1 MKATRFANRAWAFV
15 LAVLMTLTLI
25 APQALA
31 ANTVDPVEPASGK
44 ILVSQTDY
52 TLIDGVTESNIFL
65 NTKEGNAQI
74 AGFMTTIAPGAKAT
88 FKASYN
94 GYYTEG
100 STPASRKDK
109 AANLAWSMEK
119 TTLQAA
125 NYTKATGGNV
135 IMAMNGDYY
144 NMQTLQP
151 LGYLIMEGNLIQKNN
166 GVANEPYFAV
176 LKDGTYAIR
185 DAGADCS
192 DVLEAISGPFYLIK
206 DGQPCY
212 NGNPDLMPRNCIG
225 IKADGT
231 VVTFLADGRQSPYSV
246 GMTIDEE
253 ISFLYAQGVVD
264 AIFLDGGGSATCAT
278 KREGTAELQVRN
290 RPSDGV
296 ERTVASAL
304 LLVSTAESDGVFD
317 HASLSPNNT
326 VYTPNSQI
334 QFSAI
339 GVDQN
344 GGEAALPEN
353 VTWTVADAKSGTI
366 DANGLFTPA
375 KNYKGDV
382 TARLL
387 VDGTVKGTT
396 SVKIADITDVHFS
409 STSVSLDF
417 GATSDLGLVAKCD
430 GVDIAYKPGDF
441 KWTIKSKTAGVSD
454 KDVGH
459 MDGNTFVAGTG
470 SSTMNAAVTVTY
482 ANDHAKT
489 AEVGVEIGKLP
500 VTLMDFEPING
511 QRQTCA
517 HYHWGK
523 STYVDNGTNP
533 DGGYIGKVSPIT
545 VTTGGTYSDNP
556 TTAEISAPYRFTG
569 NWDSKVPAADIF
581 RANGYSYYLW
591 PNGSLKDYRCGD
603 LKITTA
609 AEGGQV
615 RFGDYAMELDYDYAS
630 FDNSSNAN
638 YYVRY
643 SGNQIK
649 LEGSPTEL
657 GVWIYAPEG
666 TPRYAIS
673 ADLYVWDGS
682 DYVYKNLLLSHK
694 NADGTESSE
703 IDWVGWM
710 YCSADLVNNKDH
722 VLDYQNAEHPLS
734 IIPGQGVFWLSYQP
748 SKFIARGDPNGGL
761 RNGTIYFDNYRA
773 VYGTNLDDLDNP
785 VINDM
790 TVNGQTLADDGSTVI
805 NSNSIEA
812 VASYDD
818 VDGQNRSG
826 INAKATVIKIDGE
839 ELQSDNSDT
848 NATVRLTL
856 QNGKHTMTVSVSD
869 AFGNTVEKTTA
880 FVVAGDMQDT
890 ATVGVSGSDFV
901 PLGSDYTLTVTAD
914 GKVRSADITML
925 NLNDDIGQPTVKFA
939 NGVTGKLEYTKT
951 GFKKAMLTL
960 HLEAAAPVEGEL
972 AALTFQIDAG
982 LNTAVNQ
989 FTYTVFNIALTAAND
1004 KTYTAAQAA
1013 VRLPLSAYYSI
1024 QPGPQAVG
1032 MSSVIAVYEKDGSP
1046 AAGVTV
1052 SLDGAEI
1059 GKTDA
1064 NGLLETDAMKT
1075 KDAGTVCVLTAVGP
1089 KGVAE
1094 ATKVTVLAD
1103 AAGTSYTGINLNASK
1118 SSSTSQNISWL
1129 SGLGTGGKA
1138 VVQYRVKGAEDWQ
1151 TAEGNCTLTGFSTS
1165 GQAAYVNTIQLTGL
1179 TAGTDYE
1186 FQVGDGSTWSD
1197 THYFRTSAA
1206 AQDTTAFV
1214 VMGDTQMT
1222 GNPDSKEDKESIAVL
1237 EKLGDLVKGKQVD
1250 FGLQTGDYVDNGTN
1264 YAMWAEMQEAF
1275 NHTFPNVDFI
1285 HTLGN
1290 HEYYGDFSGR
1300 TASSILQLPSKDYY
1314 SMEYGDVYVAVINNG
1329 ADLSAACEW
1338 LKQDAAQSTCMWK
1351 VLSIHQPPYYTNV
1364 NGGSEKFHEQIPA
1377 GAEAAGIDVVFSGHD
1392 HSYARIMAKDGEP
1405 VTENGVTYFICGD
1418 LGEKSKNLNYAMT
1431 SDFSF
1436 AYKEQ
1441 AYDGLIM
1448 YVTANGKEMTI
1459 TAYDSKDG
1467 RVVDSTTLQS
1477 RCSKGHQLT
1486 TYQNGKSACAVCG
1499 KLIDVKDAQYTGW
1512 MTVEGTKEQM
1522 YFLAGNYVKG
1532 WQQIGEEMHHFGDDG
1547 IAHVTETVDTR
1558 TCTKYGWLLTTCK
1571 TCGATTHGAS
1581 LWPEGHKWDDNHV
1594 CTKCGFVGRDISKA
1608 TVKTWPATY
1617 KGGSTP
1623 CYVEATYEGQKL
1635 TVKTSDAGVDGYVS
1649 YSNNTKV
1656 GYGVVTIRGMGD
1668 YYGIVSAQYEIVPP
1682 VVSGVAVTDVGQK
1695 RLTVGWNPAPGAEN
1709 YRVEISSDGGN
1720 TWKALEVTS
1729 QTSCVAT
1736 GLNPSTAYSFR
1747 VYGCTKVGDTWF
1759 NSQHYSNVVSATT
1772 LNADQ
1777 FAPSEQFKDI
1787 CATVDGQTISGLQ
1800 SGADQYLFLPASA
1813 KLSKL
1818 ALTVTTHSSDA
1829 LKIELQG
1836 TKGTQTLDGAAV
1848 NVTKLAD
1855 AQDGLYD
1862 LAVLVNGQK
1871 AAVVHI
1877 AQSANINALYI
1888 TSDDPATQGR
1898 DFVDAS
1904 KSNIATGKLLVVDK
1918 DGKAVYDGA
1927 LTQLKARGNT
1937 TFTNA
1942 EKKSYQ
1948 IKLDGKSDLIACG
1961 EKVKTWT
1968 LLAGSHDATLMRDKM
1983 FKDLAKSLGMPYT
1996 ASTDWVDLYYDG
2008 VYRGT
2013 YIVSEK
2019 NSVNKTGVNITDM
2032 EKAYEACNPGYGENA
2047 STALAENKYGQTY
2060 QYTTGLTEPEN
2071 ITGGYLLELNGTKL
2085 DDSYNPKYDEASG
2098 FITGKGSAMNVK
2110 SPEWCGKDA
2119 MAYISEYYQE
2129 FEDAVYAQ
2137 DADGNYTGYNAQT
2150 GKYYYEYCDLNSL
2163 VQAYLIQYLS
2173 GNSDAFYSSFF
2184 FYKDVDGLMYAGPVW
2199 DMELTGGGGW
2209 SGVITSDNT
2218 FINGRYLVQALTK
2231 IPGFRAAVNNYY
2243 HNTFLAQA
2251 QALVGD
2257 NGKVQGYYDHI
2268 SASAAMNYRQWPLV
2282 RVGKPS
2288 SDNHFWP
2295 DGTTYSDTVKDL
2307 NTWLSARI
2315 AKMSAEFN
2323 DTWDDGVVTK
2333 EPTCTESG
2341 VRTYTCENGNIMY
2354 ESIPALGHKEVI
2366 DPAKDATCTQTGL
2379 TEGKHCSVCG
2389 ETLVAQAEV
2398 PMKPHT
2404 PKATEIVPA
2413 TCTEDGTAGGI
2424 VCAVCGT
2431 TLEGS
2436 KRIPAR
2442 HHYVGGYCTVCERQD
2457 PLRIPCSGD
2466 QHCPGHIF
2474 SDMPSTDYWSHGA
2487 IEYVVAHK
2495 LFFGTS
2501 ATTFEPKTKLSRA
2514 MIVEILYTLEGEP
2527 AVTGEN
2533 PFRDVADNRWY
2544 TNAVIWAAENKIV
2557 AGIGDGKFD
2566 PDGDATREQVAT
2578 ILYEY
2583 AAFKGCDMNVYGDL
2597 STFADMGKV
2606 SDFAKE
2612 PMTWAVAES
2621 LISGVAVG
2629 REALLDPQG
2638 VTTREQFAMMMAE
2651 YMMQVLPLTPDEPDA
2666 PDVPSAPS
2674 APVEPSA
2681 SPAEPSASPEEP
2693 SASPEEPSASPAPSA
2708 QPAETVKPETVQTPA
2723 EGETP

>member
-52 TLIDGVTESNIFL
+52 TLIDGVTESDIFL

-119 TTLQAA
+119 TTMQAA

-176 LKDGTYAIR
+176 LKDGTFAIR
-185 DAGADCS
+185 DAGVDCS
-192 DVLEAISGPFYLIK
+192 DVEEAVSGPFYLVRN
-206 DGQPCY
+206 GQPQY
-212 NGNPDLMPRNCIG
+212 NGSDGLIPVNSIG
-225 IKADGT
+225 IRADGT
-231 VVTFLADGRQSPYSV
+231 VVTFMADGRQRPYSV
-246 GMTIDEE
+246 GMTLDEVAE
-253 ISFLYAQGVVD
+253 FMAAQGVVD
-264 AIFLDGGGSATCAT
+264 ALYLDGGGSATCAT
-278 KREGTAELQVRN
+278 KREGTTDLQIRN

-339 GVDQN
+339 GVDKN

-396 SVKIADITDVHFS
+396 TVKIADITDLYFS
-409 STSVSLDF
+409 SSSVSLDF

-430 GVDIAYKPGDF
+430 GVDIVYKPGDF
-441 KWTIKSKTAGVSD
+441 KWTIKSQTGGVSD

-470 SSTMNAAVTVTY
+470 SGTMNATVTVTY
-482 ANDHAKT
+482 ANDRSKS

-523 STYVDNGTNP
+523 PNFVESGQNP
-533 DGGYIGKVSPIT
+533 NGGYIGSVSPIT
-545 VTTGGTYSDNP
+545 VKTGGTYTDNP
-556 TTAEISAPYRFTG
+556 QTAEISAPYRFSG
-569 NWDSKVPAADIF
+569 NWDTAVPASDIF
-581 RANGYSYYLW
+581 HANGYTYYLW
-591 PNGSLKDYRCGD
+591 PNNSLKDYLCGD
-603 LKITTA
+603 LKMTTA

-615 RFGDYAMELDYDYAS
+615 RFGEYSMELDYDYAS

-649 LEGSPTEL
+649 IEGSPTEL

-666 TPRYAIS
+666 TPRYEIS
-673 ADLYVWDGS
+673 ADLCVWDGS
-682 DYVYKNLLLSHK
+682 DYATKHLLLSHK

-710 YCSADLVNNKDH
+710 YCSVDLVSNENH

-734 IIPGQGVFWLSYQP
+734 IIPGLGVFWLSYQP
-748 SKFIARGDPNGGL
+748 SKFLARHDPNGGL

-785 VINDM
+785 VIHDM

-805 NSNSIEA
+805 NANAIEA

-839 ELQSDNSDT
+839 ELPSDNSDT

-869 AFGNTVEKTTA
+869 AFGNTVEKTMA

-890 ATVGVSGSDFV
+890 ATVSVSGSDFV

-925 NLNDDIGQPTVKFA
+925 NLNDDIGQPTVTYA
-939 NGVTGKLEYTKT
+939 NGVTGNLTYTKT
-951 GFKKAMLTL
+951 GFKKAKLTL
-960 HLEAAAPVEGEL
+960 HLEAAAPVDGAL
-972 AALTFQIDAG
+972 ATLTFKIDAG

-989 FTYTVFNIALTAAND
+989 FTYTVSNIALTAANGEA
-1004 KTYTAAQAA
+1004 YTAAQAA

-1064 NGLLETDAMKT
+1064 NGLLETSAMKELA
-1075 KDAGTVCVLTAVGP
+1075 AGTVCKLTAVGP

-1103 AAGTSYTGINLNASK
+1103 AAGTEYTAVHLNAVQG
-1118 SSSTSQNISWL
+1118 SSTSQNISWL
-1129 SGLGTGGKA
+1129 SGLGTAGKA
-1138 VVQYRVKGAEDWQ
+1138 AVQYRVKGAEDWQ
-1151 TAEGNCTLTGFSTS
+1151 TADGASTLTGFSTS
-1165 GQAAYVNTIQLTGL
+1165 KDAAYVNTIQLTGL

-1186 FQVGDGSTWSD
+1186 FQVGDGSTWSELH
-1197 THYFRTSAA
+1197 TFRTNAA
-1206 AQDTTAFV
+1206 QQDTTAFV
-1214 VMGDTQMT
+1214 VMGDTQMSGDREADT
-1222 GNPDSKEDKESIAVL
+1222 ESIAIL
-1237 EKLGDLVKGKQVD
+1237 DALGDLVKDKQVD
-1250 FGLQTGDYVDNGTN
+1250 FGLQTGDYVDNGSN

-1290 HEYYGDFSGR
+1290 HEYYGDFSGS

-1364 NGGSEKFHEQIPA
+1364 NGGSERFHELIPA
-1377 GAEAAGIDVVFSGHD
+1377 AAEAAGIDVVFSGHD
-1392 HSYARIMAKDGEP
+1392 HSYARIMAKDGAA

-1441 AYDGLIM
+1441 AYAGLIL
-1448 YVTANGKEMTI
+1448 YVTANGEEMTI

-1512 MTVEGTKEQM
+1512 MTVEGTEQQM
-1522 YFLAGNYVKG
+1522 YFLAGDYVTG
-1532 WQQIGEEMHHFGDDG
+1532 WQQIGEKMHHFGDDG
-1547 IAHVTETVDTR
+1547 IV
-1558 TCTKYGWLLTTCK
+1558 
-1571 TCGATTHGAS
+1571 
-1581 LWPEGHKWDDNHV
+1581 
-1594 CTKCGFVGRDISKA
+1594 
-1608 TVKTWPATY
+1608 PAR
-1617 KGGSTP
+1617 S
-1623 CYVEATYEGQKL
+1623 
-1635 TVKTSDAGVDGYVS
+1635 
-1649 YSNNTKV
+1649 
-1656 GYGVVTIRGMGD
+1656 
-1668 YYGIVSAQYEIVPP
+1668 
-1682 VVSGVAVTDVGQK
+1682 
-1695 RLTVGWNPAPGAEN
+1695 TVGWRPPARPA
-1709 YRVEISSDGGN
+1709 
-1720 TWKALEVTS
+1720 
-1729 QTSCVAT
+1729 
-1736 GLNPSTAYSFR
+1736 
-1747 VYGCTKVGDTWF
+1747 
-1759 NSQHYSNVVSATT
+1759 
-1772 LNADQ
+1772 
-1777 FAPSEQFKDI
+1777 APFI
-1787 CATVDGQTISGLQ
+1787 TVHLSGRRAISGMTTM
-1800 SGADQYLFLPASA
+1800 SARSAASWA
-1813 KLSKL
+1813 GISPRQRSR
-1818 ALTVTTHSSDA
+1818 H
-1829 LKIELQG
+1829 
-1836 TKGTQTLDGAAV
+1836 
-1848 NVTKLAD
+1848 
-1855 AQDGLYD
+1855 
-1862 LAVLVNGQK
+1862 
-1871 AAVVHI
+1871 
-1877 AQSANINALYI
+1877 
-1888 TSDDPATQGR
+1888 GR
-1898 DFVDAS
+1898 PP
-1904 KSNIATGKLLVVDK
+1904 I
-1918 DGKAVYDGA
+1918 
-1927 LTQLKARGNT
+1927 
-1937 TFTNA
+1937 
-1942 EKKSYQ
+1942 
-1948 IKLDGKSDLIACG
+1948 
-1961 EKVKTWT
+1961 
-1968 LLAGSHDATLMRDKM
+1968 
-1983 FKDLAKSLGMPYT
+1983 
-1996 ASTDWVDLYYDG
+1996 
-2008 VYRGT
+2008 
-2013 YIVSEK
+2013 
-2019 NSVNKTGVNITDM
+2019 
-2032 EKAYEACNPGYGENA
+2032 
-2047 STALAENKYGQTY
+2047 
-2060 QYTTGLTEPEN
+2060 
-2071 ITGGYLLELNGTKL
+2071 
-2085 DDSYNPKYDEASG
+2085 
-2098 FITGKGSAMNVK
+2098 
-2110 SPEWCGKDA
+2110 
-2119 MAYISEYYQE
+2119 
-2129 FEDAVYAQ
+2129 
-2137 DADGNYTGYNAQT
+2137 
-2150 GKYYYEYCDLNSL
+2150 
-2163 VQAYLIQYLS
+2163 
-2173 GNSDAFYSSFF
+2173 
-2184 FYKDVDGLMYAGPVW
+2184 
-2199 DMELTGGGGW
+2199 
-2209 SGVITSDNT
+2209 
-2218 FINGRYLVQALTK
+2218 
-2231 IPGFRAAVNNYY
+2231 RAA
-2243 HNTFLAQA
+2243 
-2251 QALVGD
+2251 
-2257 NGKVQGYYDHI
+2257 
-2268 SASAAMNYRQWPLV
+2268 
-2282 RVGKPS
+2282 
-2288 SDNHFWP
+2288 
-2295 DGTTYSDTVKDL
+2295 
-2307 NTWLSARI
+2307 
-2315 AKMSAEFN
+2315 
-2323 DTWDDGVVTK
+2323 
-2333 EPTCTESG
+2333 
-2341 VRTYTCENGNIMY
+2341 
-2354 ESIPALGHKEVI
+2354 
-2366 DPAKDATCTQTGL
+2366 
-2379 TEGKHCSVCG
+2379 
-2389 ETLVAQAEV
+2389 
-2398 PMKPHT
+2398 
-2404 PKATEIVPA
+2404 
-2413 TCTEDGTAGGI
+2413 
-2424 VCAVCGT
+2424 
-2431 TLEGS
+2431 
-2436 KRIPAR
+2436 
-2442 HHYVGGYCTVCERQD
+2442 
-2457 PLRIPCSGD
+2457 
-2466 QHCPGHIF
+2466 
-2474 SDMPSTDYWSHGA
+2474 
-2487 IEYVVAHK
+2487 AH
-2495 LFFGTS
+2495 
-2501 ATTFEPKTKLSRA
+2501 RA
-2514 MIVEILYTLEGEP
+2514 MWRPPT
-2527 AVTGEN
+2527 
-2533 PFRDVADNRWY
+2533 RDR
-2544 TNAVIWAAENKIV
+2544 
-2557 AGIGDGKFD
+2557 
-2566 PDGDATREQVAT
+2566 
-2578 ILYEY
+2578 
-2583 AAFKGCDMNVYGDL
+2583 
-2597 STFADMGKV
+2597 S
-2606 SDFAKE
+2606 
-2612 PMTWAVAES
+2612 
-2621 LISGVAVG
+2621 
-2629 REALLDPQG
+2629 
-2638 VTTREQFAMMMAE
+2638 
-2651 YMMQVLPLTPDEPDA
+2651 
-2666 PDVPSAPS
+2666 
-2674 APVEPSA
+2674 
-2681 SPAEPSASPEEP
+2681 
-2693 SASPEEPSASPAPSA
+2693 
-2708 QPAETVKPETVQTPA
+2708 
-2723 EGETP
+2723 

>member
-1 MKATRFANRAWAFV
+1 MKVTRFANRAWAFV

-52 TLIDGVTESNIFL
+52 TLIDGVTESDIFL

-119 TTLQAA
+119 TTMQAA

-176 LKDGTYAIR
+176 LKDGTFAIR

-253 ISFLYAQGVVD
+253 ISFLYAQGVVN

-278 KREGTAELQVRN
+278 KREGTTELQVRN

-339 GVDQN
+339 GVDKN

-396 SVKIADITDVHFS
+396 SVKIADITDLYFS
-409 STSVSLDF
+409 SASVSLDF

-441 KWTIKSKTAGVSD
+441 KWTIKSKTAGVPD
-454 KDVGH
+454 NDVGH

-470 SSTMNAAVTVTY
+470 SGTMNATVTVTY
-482 ANDHAKT
+482 ANDRSKS

-523 STYVDNGTNP
+523 YDYVDNGMNP
-533 DGGYIGKVSPIT
+533 DHGYIGNVSPIT
-545 VTTGGTYSDNP
+545 VTTHGTYSDNP
-556 TTAEISAPYRFTG
+556 TTAELSAPYRFTG
-569 NWDSKVPAADIF
+569 NWDSDVPASDIF

-591 PNGSLKDYRCGD
+591 PNASITQYLCGD
-603 LKITTA
+603 LKMTTA

-615 RFGDYAMELDYDYAS
+615 RFGDYAMELNYDYES
-630 FDNSSNAN
+630 YDGSKNSNF
-638 YYVRY
+638 YVRY
-643 SGNQIK
+643 CGDQIK
-649 LEGSPTEL
+649 IEGTPTEI
-657 GVWIYAPEG
+657 GVWIYAPEN
-666 TPRYAIS
+666 TPCYSLYADIMF
-673 ADLYVWDGS
+673 WNGS
-682 DYVYKNLLLSHK
+682 DYKAKNYILSHK
-694 NADGTESSE
+694 GANGERSTI
-703 IDWVGWM
+703 IDWTGWM
-710 YCSADLVNNKDH
+710 YCSANIQDIWQ
-722 VLDYQNAEHPLS
+722 YQDDEHPLS
-734 IIPGQGVFWLSYQP
+734 IIPGAGVFWLSYQP
-748 SKFIARGDPNGGL
+748 AKVDDMMGHAGAGR

-785 VINDM
+785 VIHDM
-790 TVNGQTLADDGSTVI
+790 TINGQTLADDGSTVI
-805 NSNSIEA
+805 NANAIEA

-890 ATVGVSGSDFV
+890 ATVSVSGSDFV
-901 PLGSDYTLTVTAD
+901 PLGSDYTLTVAAD

-925 NLNDDIGQPTVKFA
+925 NLNDDIGQPTVTYA
-939 NGVTGKLEYTKT
+939 NGVTGKLVYTKT

-960 HLEAAAPVEGEL
+960 HLESAAPVEGEL
-972 AALTFQIDAG
+972 ATLTFKIDAG
-982 LNTAVNQ
+982 LDTTVNQ
-989 FTYTVFNIALTAAND
+989 FTYTVSNIALTAANGEA
-1004 KTYTAAQAA
+1004 YTAAQAA

-1075 KDAGTVCVLTAVGP
+1075 KDAGTVCTLTAVGM

-1103 AAGTSYTGINLNASK
+1103 AAGTEYTAVHLNAVQG
-1118 SSSTSQNISWL
+1118 SSTNQNISWL
-1129 SGLGTGGKA
+1129 SGIGTAGKA
-1138 VVQYRVKGAEDWQ
+1138 VAQYRVKGAEDWQ

-1186 FQVGDGSTWSD
+1186 FRVGDGSTWSELH
-1197 THYFRTSAA
+1197 TFRTNAA
-1206 AQDTTAFV
+1206 QQDTTAFV
-1214 VMGDTQMT
+1214 VMGDTQMS
-1222 GNPDSKEDKESIAVL
+1222 GDREADAESIAIL
-1237 EKLGDLVKGKQVD
+1237 DALGDLVKDKQVD

-1351 VLSIHQPPYYTNV
+1351 VLSIHQPPYYTNAK
-1364 NGGSEKFHEQIPA
+1364 GGSERFHEQIPA
-1377 GAEAAGIDVVFSGHD
+1377 AAEAAGIDVVFSGHD
-1392 HSYARIMAKDGEP
+1392 HSYARIMAKDGAA

-1418 LGEKSKNLNYAMT
+1418 LGEKSKNVNYAMT

-1441 AYDGLIM
+1441 AYAGLIL

-1512 MTVEGTKEQM
+1512 MTVEGTEKQM
-1522 YFLAGNYVKG
+1522 YFLAGDYVTG
-1532 WQQIGEEMHHFGDDG
+1532 WQQIGEKMYHFGDDG

-1558 TCTKYGWLLTTCK
+1558 TCTKYGWLETTCK
-1571 TCGATTHGAS
+1571 TCGAVHHSAS

-1623 CYVEATYEGQKL
+1623 CYVEATYEG
-1635 TVKTSDAGVDGYVS
+1635 
-1649 YSNNTKV
+1649 
-1656 GYGVVTIRGMGD
+1656 
-1668 YYGIVSAQYEIVPP
+1668 
-1682 VVSGVAVTDVGQK
+1682 
-1695 RLTVGWNPAPGAEN
+1695 
-1709 YRVEISSDGGN
+1709 
-1720 TWKALEVTS
+1720 
-1729 QTSCVAT
+1729 
-1736 GLNPSTAYSFR
+1736 
-1747 VYGCTKVGDTWF
+1747 
-1759 NSQHYSNVVSATT
+1759 
-1772 LNADQ
+1772 
-1777 FAPSEQFKDI
+1777 
-1787 CATVDGQTISGLQ
+1787 
-1800 SGADQYLFLPASA
+1800 
-1813 KLSKL
+1813 
-1818 ALTVTTHSSDA
+1818 
-1829 LKIELQG
+1829 
-1836 TKGTQTLDGAAV
+1836 
-1848 NVTKLAD
+1848 
-1855 AQDGLYD
+1855 
-1862 LAVLVNGQK
+1862 
-1871 AAVVHI
+1871 
-1877 AQSANINALYI
+1877 
-1888 TSDDPATQGR
+1888 
-1898 DFVDAS
+1898 
-1904 KSNIATGKLLVVDK
+1904 
-1918 DGKAVYDGA
+1918 
-1927 LTQLKARGNT
+1927 
-1937 TFTNA
+1937 
-1942 EKKSYQ
+1942 
-1948 IKLDGKSDLIACG
+1948 
-1961 EKVKTWT
+1961 
-1968 LLAGSHDATLMRDKM
+1968 
-1983 FKDLAKSLGMPYT
+1983 
-1996 ASTDWVDLYYDG
+1996 
-2008 VYRGT
+2008 
-2013 YIVSEK
+2013 
-2019 NSVNKTGVNITDM
+2019 
-2032 EKAYEACNPGYGENA
+2032 
-2047 STALAENKYGQTY
+2047 
-2060 QYTTGLTEPEN
+2060 
-2071 ITGGYLLELNGTKL
+2071 
-2085 DDSYNPKYDEASG
+2085 
-2098 FITGKGSAMNVK
+2098 
-2110 SPEWCGKDA
+2110 
-2119 MAYISEYYQE
+2119 
-2129 FEDAVYAQ
+2129 
-2137 DADGNYTGYNAQT
+2137 
-2150 GKYYYEYCDLNSL
+2150 
-2163 VQAYLIQYLS
+2163 
-2173 GNSDAFYSSFF
+2173 
-2184 FYKDVDGLMYAGPVW
+2184 
-2199 DMELTGGGGW
+2199 
-2209 SGVITSDNT
+2209 
-2218 FINGRYLVQALTK
+2218 
-2231 IPGFRAAVNNYY
+2231 
-2243 HNTFLAQA
+2243 
-2251 QALVGD
+2251 
-2257 NGKVQGYYDHI
+2257 
-2268 SASAAMNYRQWPLV
+2268 
-2282 RVGKPS
+2282 
-2288 SDNHFWP
+2288 
-2295 DGTTYSDTVKDL
+2295 
-2307 NTWLSARI
+2307 
-2315 AKMSAEFN
+2315 
-2323 DTWDDGVVTK
+2323 
-2333 EPTCTESG
+2333 
-2341 VRTYTCENGNIMY
+2341 
-2354 ESIPALGHKEVI
+2354 
-2366 DPAKDATCTQTGL
+2366 
-2379 TEGKHCSVCG
+2379 
-2389 ETLVAQAEV
+2389 
-2398 PMKPHT
+2398 
-2404 PKATEIVPA
+2404 
-2413 TCTEDGTAGGI
+2413 
-2424 VCAVCGT
+2424 
-2431 TLEGS
+2431 
-2436 KRIPAR
+2436 
-2442 HHYVGGYCTVCERQD
+2442 
-2457 PLRIPCSGD
+2457 
-2466 QHCPGHIF
+2466 
-2474 SDMPSTDYWSHGA
+2474 
-2487 IEYVVAHK
+2487 
-2495 LFFGTS
+2495 
-2501 ATTFEPKTKLSRA
+2501 
-2514 MIVEILYTLEGEP
+2514 
-2527 AVTGEN
+2527 
-2533 PFRDVADNRWY
+2533 
-2544 TNAVIWAAENKIV
+2544 
-2557 AGIGDGKFD
+2557 
-2566 PDGDATREQVAT
+2566 
-2578 ILYEY
+2578 
-2583 AAFKGCDMNVYGDL
+2583 
-2597 STFADMGKV
+2597 
-2606 SDFAKE
+2606 
-2612 PMTWAVAES
+2612 
-2621 LISGVAVG
+2621 
-2629 REALLDPQG
+2629 
-2638 VTTREQFAMMMAE
+2638 
-2651 YMMQVLPLTPDEPDA
+2651 
-2666 PDVPSAPS
+2666 
-2674 APVEPSA
+2674 
-2681 SPAEPSASPEEP
+2681 
-2693 SASPEEPSASPAPSA
+2693 
-2708 QPAETVKPETVQTPA
+2708 
-2723 EGETP
+2723 

>member
-176 LKDGTYAIR
+176 LKDGTFAIR
-185 DAGADCS
+185 DAGVDCS
-192 DVLEAISGPFYLIK
+192 DVEEAVSGPFYLVRN
-206 DGQPCY
+206 GQVQY
-212 NGNPDLMPRNCIG
+212 NGSDGLIPVNSIG

-231 VVTFLADGRQSPYSV
+231 VVTFMADGRQRPYSV
-246 GMTIDEE
+246 GMTLDEVAE
-253 ISFLYAQGVVD
+253 FMAAQGVVD
-264 AIFLDGGGSATCAT
+264 ALYLDGGGSATCAT
-278 KREGTAELQVRN
+278 KREGTTELQIRN

-339 GVDQN
+339 GVDKN

-353 VTWTVADAKSGTI
+353 VTWTVADTKSGTI

-396 SVKIADITDVHFS
+396 SVKIADITDLYFS
-409 STSVSLDF
+409 SASVSLDF

-430 GVDIAYKPGDF
+430 GVDIVYKPGDF

-470 SSTMNAAVTVTY
+470 SGTMNATVTVTY
-482 ANDHAKT
+482 ANDRAKS
-489 AEVGVEIGKLP
+489 AEVGV
-500 VTLMDFEPING
+500 
-511 QRQTCA
+511 
-517 HYHWGK
+517 
-523 STYVDNGTNP
+523 
-533 DGGYIGKVSPIT
+533 
-545 VTTGGTYSDNP
+545 
-556 TTAEISAPYRFTG
+556 
-569 NWDSKVPAADIF
+569 
-581 RANGYSYYLW
+581 
-591 PNGSLKDYRCGD
+591 
-603 LKITTA
+603 
-609 AEGGQV
+609 
-615 RFGDYAMELDYDYAS
+615 
-630 FDNSSNAN
+630 
-638 YYVRY
+638 
-643 SGNQIK
+643 
-649 LEGSPTEL
+649 
-657 GVWIYAPEG
+657 
-666 TPRYAIS
+666 
-673 ADLYVWDGS
+673 
-682 DYVYKNLLLSHK
+682 
-694 NADGTESSE
+694 
-703 IDWVGWM
+703 
-710 YCSADLVNNKDH
+710 
-722 VLDYQNAEHPLS
+722 
-734 IIPGQGVFWLSYQP
+734 
-748 SKFIARGDPNGGL
+748 
-761 RNGTIYFDNYRA
+761 
-773 VYGTNLDDLDNP
+773 
-785 VINDM
+785 
-790 TVNGQTLADDGSTVI
+790 
-805 NSNSIEA
+805 
-812 VASYDD
+812 
-818 VDGQNRSG
+818 
-826 INAKATVIKIDGE
+826 
-839 ELQSDNSDT
+839 
-848 NATVRLTL
+848 
-856 QNGKHTMTVSVSD
+856 
-869 AFGNTVEKTTA
+869 
-880 FVVAGDMQDT
+880 
-890 ATVGVSGSDFV
+890 
-901 PLGSDYTLTVTAD
+901 
-914 GKVRSADITML
+914 
-925 NLNDDIGQPTVKFA
+925 
-939 NGVTGKLEYTKT
+939 
-951 GFKKAMLTL
+951 
-960 HLEAAAPVEGEL
+960 
-972 AALTFQIDAG
+972 
-982 LNTAVNQ
+982 
-989 FTYTVFNIALTAAND
+989 
-1004 KTYTAAQAA
+1004 
-1013 VRLPLSAYYSI
+1013 
-1024 QPGPQAVG
+1024 
-1032 MSSVIAVYEKDGSP
+1032 
-1046 AAGVTV
+1046 
-1052 SLDGAEI
+1052 EI

-1103 AAGTSYTGINLNASK
+1103 AAGTEYTAVHLNAVQG
-1118 SSSTSQNISWL
+1118 SSTNQNISWL
-1129 SGLGTGGKA
+1129 SGIGTAGKA
-1138 VVQYRVKGAEDWQ
+1138 AAQYRVKGAEDWQ

-1186 FQVGDGSTWSD
+1186 FRVGDGSTWSELH
-1197 THYFRTSAA
+1197 TFRTNAA
-1206 AQDTTAFV
+1206 QQDTTAFV
-1214 VMGDTQMT
+1214 VMGDTQMS
-1222 GNPDSKEDKESIAVL
+1222 GDREADAESIAIL
-1237 EKLGDLVKGKQVD
+1237 DALGDLVKDKQVD

-1290 HEYYGDFSGR
+1290 HEYYGDFSGS
-1300 TASSILQLPSKDYY
+1300 TASNILQLPSKDYY

-1351 VLSIHQPPYYTNV
+1351 VLSIHQPPYYTNAK
-1364 NGGSEKFHEQIPA
+1364 GGSERFHEQIPA
-1377 GAEAAGIDVVFSGHD
+1377 AAEAAGIDVVFSGHD
-1392 HSYARIMAKDGEP
+1392 HSYARIMAKDGAA

-1418 LGEKSKNLNYAMT
+1418 LGEKSKNVNYAMT

-1441 AYDGLIM
+1441 AYAGLIL
-1448 YVTANGKEMTI
+1448 YVTANGEEMTI

-1512 MTVEGTKEQM
+1512 MTVEGTEQQM
-1522 YFLAGNYVKG
+1522 YFLAGDYVTG
-1532 WQQIGEEMHHFGDDG
+1532 WQQIGEKMHHFGDDG

-1558 TCTKYGWLLTTCK
+1558 TCTKYGWLETTCK
-1571 TCGATTHGAS
+1571 TCHAVHHSAS

-1720 TWKALEVTS
+1720 TWEVLEVTS

-1818 ALTVTTHSSDA
+1818 ALTVTTQNSDA

-1918 DGKAVYDGA
+1918 DGKTVYDGA

-1961 EKVKTWT
+1961 EKIKTWT

-2137 DADGNYTGYNAQT
+2137 DTDGNYTGYNAQT

-2218 FINGRYLVQALTK
+2218 FINGRYLVQALTQ

-2295 DGTTYSDTVKDL
+2295 DGTTYGDTVKDL

-2333 EPTCTESG
+2333 EPTCTENG

-2389 ETLVAQAEV
+2389 ETLVAQTEV

-2487 IEYVVAHK
+2487 IDYVVAHK

-2501 ATTFEPKTKLSRA
+2501 ATTFEPMTKLSRA
-2514 MIVEILYTLEGEP
+2514 MIVKILYTLEGEP

-2566 PDGDATREQVAT
+2566 PDGDATREQVAK

-2597 STFADMGKV
+2597 STFVDMGKV
-2606 SDFAKE
+2606 SNFAKE
-2612 PMTWAVAES
+2612 PMTWAVAEG

-2638 VTTREQFAMMMAE
+2638 AATREQFAMMMAE
-2651 YMMQVLPLTPDEPDA
+2651 YMMQVLPLTPDEPDEPDA

-2674 APVEPSA
+2674 APV
-2681 SPAEPSASPEEP
+2681 EPSASPEEP

>member
-52 TLIDGVTESNIFL
+52 TLIDGVTESDIFL
-65 NTKEGNAQI
+65 NTKEGDAQI

-176 LKDGTYAIR
+176 LKDGTFAIR
-185 DAGADCS
+185 DAGVDCS
-192 DVLEAISGPFYLIK
+192 DVEEAVSGPFYLVK
-206 DGQPCY
+206 DGQIQY
-212 NGNPDLMPRNCIG
+212 NGIEDRIPVNSIG

-231 VVTFLADGRQSPYSV
+231 VVTFMADGRQSPYSV
-246 GMTIDEE
+246 GMTLDEIAE
-253 ISFLYAQGVVD
+253 FMAAQGAVN
-264 AIFLDGGGSATCAT
+264 AIYLDGGGSATCAT
-278 KREGTAELQVRN
+278 KREGTTELQLRN

-304 LLVSTAESDGVFD
+304 LLVSTAENDGVFD

-326 VYTPNSQI
+326 IYTPNSQI

-339 GVDQN
+339 GVDKN
-344 GGEAALPEN
+344 GGKAALPEN
-353 VTWTVADAKSGTI
+353 VTWAVADAKSGTI

-396 SVKIADITDVHFS
+396 TVKIADITDVSFS

-430 GVDIAYKPGDF
+430 GVDIVYKPGDF
-441 KWTIKSKTAGVSD
+441 KWTIKSKTDGVSD
-454 KDVGH
+454 KDIGH

-470 SSTMNAAVTVTY
+470 SSTMNATVTVTY
-482 ANDHAKT
+482 ANDRAKS
-489 AEVGVEIGKLP
+489 AEISVEIGKLP

-523 STYVDNGTNP
+523 DYFVDHGQNP
-533 DGGYIGKVSPIT
+533 DGGYIGNVSPIT
-545 VTTGGTYSDNP
+545 VTTSGTYSDNP
-556 TTAEISAPYRFTG
+556 TTAELSAPYRFTG
-569 NWDSKVPAADIF
+569 NYDSSVPASDIF
-581 RANGYSYYLW
+581 RANGYTYYLW
-591 PNGSLKDYRCGD
+591 PNGTMDQYLCGD
-603 LKITTA
+603 LKTVTA
-609 AEGGQV
+609 EQGGQV
-615 RFGDYAMELDYDYAS
+615 RTGANGGRYSLELDYDYES
-630 FDNSSNAN
+630 YNKTKNAN
-638 YYVRY
+638 FYIRY
-643 SGNQIK
+643 SGDPIQI
-649 LEGSPTEL
+649 EGSPTEI
-657 GVWIYAPEG
+657 GVWVYAPEG
-666 TPRYAIS
+666 TPPYRICADIEAWDS
-673 ADLYVWDGS
+673 AKG
-682 DYVYKNLLLSHK
+682 DYGYKNLFLTARNGSDRI
-694 NADGTESSE
+694 NWT
-703 IDWVGWM
+703 GWM
-710 YCSADLVNNKDH
+710 YCSAKTDDILV
-722 VLDYQNAEHPLS
+722 YQNDEHPLS
-734 IIPGQGVFWLSYQP
+734 ILPGYGVFWLCYEPAKVDKLMGQTG
-748 SKFIARGDPNGGL
+748 AGR
-761 RNGTIYFDNYRA
+761 RNGTVYFDDYRV

-785 VINDM
+785 VIHDM
-790 TVNGQTLADDGSTVI
+790 TVNGQALTSDGATVI
-805 NSNSIEA
+805 NANAIEA

-818 VDGQNRSG
+818 VDGENRSG
-826 INAKATVIKIDGE
+826 INASATTVKIDGE
-839 ELQSDNSDT
+839 TIQSDNSDT

-869 AFGNTVEKTTA
+869 QFGNTVEKTMA

-890 ATVGVSGSDFV
+890 ATVSVSGSNFV

-925 NLNDDIGQPTVKFA
+925 NLNDDIGQPTVTYA
-939 NGVTGKLEYTKT
+939 NGVTGKLVYKET

-960 HLEAAAPVEGEL
+960 HLETAAPVEGEL

-982 LNTAVNQ
+982 LDTTVNQ
-989 FTYTVFNIALTAAND
+989 FTYTVSNIALTAANG

-1024 QPGPQAVG
+1024 QPGPQPVG

-1052 SLDGAEI
+1052 LLDGNVI
-1059 GKTDA
+1059 GQTDA
-1064 NGLLETDAMKT
+1064 NGLLETSAMKELA
-1075 KDAGTVCVLTAVGP
+1075 AGTVCKLTATGP

-1129 SGLGTGGKA
+1129 SGLSTGGKA
-1138 VVQYRVKGAEDWQ
+1138 VVQYRVKGADAWQ
-1151 TAEGNCTLTGFSTS
+1151 TADGTSMLTGFSTS
-1165 GQAAYVNTIQLTGL
+1165 KDAAYVNTIQLAGL

-1186 FQVGDGSTWSD
+1186 FQVGDGSTWSE
-1197 THYFRTSAA
+1197 THGFRTSAA

-1214 VMGDTQMT
+1214 VMGDTQMS
-1222 GNPDSKEDKESIAVL
+1222 GDPDSKEDKASIAVL
-1237 EKLGDLVKGKQVD
+1237 EKLGAIVKGKQID
-1250 FGLQTGDYVDNGTN
+1250 FGLQTGDYVDNGAN
-1264 YAMWAEMQEAF
+1264 YAMWAEMQDEF
-1275 NHTFPNVDFI
+1275 NNVFPSVDFI

-1290 HEYYGDFSGR
+1290 HEYYGDSSG
-1300 TASSILQLPSKDYY
+1300 AISNSILQLPNENYY
-1314 SMEYGDVYVAVINNG
+1314 SVEYGDVYVAVINNG

-1351 VLSIHQPPYYTNV
+1351 VLSIHQPPYYTNA
-1364 NGGSEKFHEQIPA
+1364 NGNSEKFHDQIPA
-1377 GAEAAGIDVVFSGHD
+1377 AAEAAGIDVVFSGHD
-1392 HSYARIMAKDGEP
+1392 HSYSRIMAKDGEP
-1405 VTENGVTYFICGD
+1405 VTENGVTYFTCGD
-1418 LGEKSKNLNYAMT
+1418 LGEKSRNINYAIT

-1441 AYDGLIM
+1441 DYEGLIL
-1448 YVTANGKEMTI
+1448 YVTADGKEMTI
-1459 TAYDSKDG
+1459 SAYDSKDG
-1467 RVVDSTTLQS
+1467 RLVDSTTLQS

-1486 TYQNGKSACAVCG
+1486 TYQDGMSACAVCG

-1512 MTVEGTKEQM
+1512 MTVEGTEQQM
-1522 YFLAGNYVKG
+1522 YFLAGDYVTG
-1532 WQQIGEEMHHFGDDG
+1532 WQQIGEKMHHFGDDG

-1558 TCTKYGWLLTTCK
+1558 TCTQYGWLETTCK
-1571 TCGATTHGAS
+1571 TCGAVHHSAS

-1617 KGGSTP
+1617 KNGSTP
-1623 CYVEATYEGQKL
+1623 CYVEVTYEGQKL

-1695 RLTVGWNPAPGAEN
+1695 RLTVGWSPAAGAEN

-1720 TWKALEVTS
+1720 TWEVLDVTS

-1747 VYGCTKVGDTWF
+1747 VYGCTKVGDKWF
-1759 NSQHYSNVVSATT
+1759 NSQHYSSVVSATT

-1818 ALTVTTHSSDA
+1818 ALTVTTQNSDA

-1848 NVTKLAD
+1848 NVTNLAD

-1862 LAVLVNGQK
+1862 LTVLVDGQK

-1888 TSDDPATQGR
+1888 TSDDPAAQGR

-1918 DGKAVYDGA
+1918 DGKTVYDGA

-1968 LLAGSHDATLMRDKM
+1968 LLAASHDATLMRDKM

-2013 YIVSEK
+2013 YLVSEK

-2295 DGTTYSDTVKDL
+2295 DGTTYGDTVKDL

-2323 DTWDDGVVTK
+2323 YTWDDGVVTK

-2341 VRTYTCENGNIMY
+2341 VRTYTCENGNIMN

-2366 DPAKDATCTQTGL
+2366 DPAKAATCTQTGL

-2389 ETLVAQAEV
+2389 ETLVAQTEI

-2413 TCTEDGTAGGI
+2413 TCTEDGSAGGI

-2487 IEYVVAHK
+2487 IDYVVAHK

-2514 MIVEILYTLEGEP
+2514 MIVKILYTLEGEP

-2533 PFRDVADNRWY
+2533 PFLDVADNRWY

-2566 PDGDATREQVAT
+2566 PNGDATREQVAK

-2583 AAFKGCDMNVYGDL
+2583 AAFKGCDMDVYGDL
-2597 STFADMGKV
+2597 STFADMDNV
-2606 SDFAKE
+2606 SNFAKE
-2612 PMTWAVAES
+2612 SMTWAVAEG

-2638 VTTREQFAMMMAE
+2638 VATREQFAMMMAE
-2651 YMMQVLPLTPDEPDA
+2651 YMMQVLPLTPDEPDE
-2666 PDVPSAPS
+2666 PDEPDAPSAPS
-2674 APVEPSA
+2674 APVA
-2681 SPAEPSASPEEP
+2681 PSASPEEP

-2708 QPAETVKPETVQTPA
+2708 QPAETAEPETVQTPA

>member
-52 TLIDGVTESNIFL
+52 TLIDGVTESDIFL

-119 TTLQAA
+119 TTMQAA

-176 LKDGTYAIR
+176 LKDGTFAIR
-185 DAGADCS
+185 DAGVDCS
-192 DVLEAISGPFYLIK
+192 DVEEAVSGPFYLVRN
-206 DGQPCY
+206 GQPQY
-212 NGNPDLMPRNCIG
+212 NGSDGLIPVNSIG

-231 VVTFLADGRQSPYSV
+231 VVTFMADGRQRPYSV
-246 GMTIDEE
+246 GMTLDEVAE
-253 ISFLYAQGVVD
+253 FMAAQGVVD
-264 AIFLDGGGSATCAT
+264 ALYLDGGGSATCAT
-278 KREGTAELQVRN
+278 KREGTTDLQIRN

-339 GVDQN
+339 GVDKN

-396 SVKIADITDVHFS
+396 TVKIADITDLYFS
-409 STSVSLDF
+409 SSSVSLDF

-430 GVDIAYKPGDF
+430 GVDIVYKPGDF

-470 SSTMNAAVTVTY
+470 SGTMNATVTVTY
-482 ANDHAKT
+482 ENDRAKS

-517 HYHWGK
+517 HYHWGWTKYAGEGGPNTNGGYTSK
-523 STYVDNGTNP
+523 STGQV
-533 DGGYIGKVSPIT
+533 
-545 VTTGGTYSDNP
+545 VTWENYFG
-556 TTAEISAPYRFTG
+556 AASAF
-569 NWDSKVPAADIF
+569 AAD
-581 RANGYSYYLW
+581 GYTYFLW
-591 PNGSLKDYRCGD
+591 PNASLADYLSGD

-615 RFGDYAMELDYDYAS
+615 RFGECSMELDYDYAS
-630 FDNSSNAN
+630 YNQSSNSN

-643 SGNQIK
+643 CGAERLTI
-649 LEGSPTEL
+649 EGSPTEI
-657 GVWIYAPEG
+657 GVWVYVPEN
-666 TPRYAIS
+666 TPAYS
-673 ADLYVWDGS
+673 LHADLMVWNPDTQS
-682 DYVYKNLLLSHK
+682 YAVKNLELLSQSDSK
-694 NADGTESSE
+694 T
-703 IDWVGWM
+703 IDWSGWM
-710 YCSADLVNNKDH
+710 YCSADVSTLYSD
-722 VLDYQNAEHPLS
+722 AEHPLA
-734 IIPGQGVFWLSYQP
+734 IDPGRGIFWLSYQEG
-748 SKFIARGDPNGGL
+748 SLGEAGRK
-761 RNGTIYFDNYRA
+761 NGTIYFDNYRA

-785 VINDM
+785 VIHDI
-790 TVNGQTLADDGSTVI
+790 TINGQTLADDGSTVI
-805 NSNSIEA
+805 NANAIEA
-812 VASYDD
+812 VATYDD

-839 ELQSDNSDT
+839 TIQSDNSDT

-890 ATVGVSGSDFV
+890 ATVSVSGSDFV
-901 PLGSDYTLTVTAD
+901 PLGGDYTLTVTAD

-925 NLNDDIGQPTVKFA
+925 NLNDDIGQPTVTYA
-939 NGVTGKLEYTKT
+939 NGVTGELVYTKT

-960 HLEAAAPVEGEL
+960 HLESAAPVEGEL
-972 AALTFQIDAG
+972 ATLKFNINPYLDTM
-982 LNTAVNQ
+982 VNQ
-989 FTYTVFNIALTAAND
+989 FTYTVSNIALTAANGEA
-1004 KTYTAAQAA
+1004 YTAAQAA

-1075 KDAGTVCVLTAVGP
+1075 KDAGTVCVLTAVGT

-1103 AAGTSYTGINLNASK
+1103 AAGTEYTAVHLNAVQG
-1118 SSSTSQNISWL
+1118 SSTNQNISWL
-1129 SGLGTGGKA
+1129 SGIGTAGKA
-1138 VVQYRVKGAEDWQ
+1138 VAQYRVKGAEDWQ

-1186 FQVGDGSTWSD
+1186 FQVGDGSTWSELH
-1197 THYFRTSAA
+1197 TFRTNAA
-1206 AQDTTAFV
+1206 QQDTTAFV
-1214 VMGDTQMT
+1214 VMGDTQMS
-1222 GNPDSKEDKESIAVL
+1222 GDREADAESIAIL
-1237 EKLGDLVKGKQVD
+1237 DALGDLVKDKQVD

-1290 HEYYGDFSGR
+1290 HEYYGDFSGS
-1300 TASSILQLPSKDYY
+1300 TASNILQLPSKDYY

-1351 VLSIHQPPYYTNV
+1351 VLSIHQPPYYTNAK
-1364 NGGSEKFHEQIPA
+1364 GGSERFHEQIPA
-1377 GAEAAGIDVVFSGHD
+1377 AAEAAGIDVVFSGHD
-1392 HSYARIMAKDGEP
+1392 HSYARIMAKDGAA

-1418 LGEKSKNLNYAMT
+1418 LGEKSKNVNYAMS

-1441 AYDGLIM
+1441 DYAGLIL
-1448 YVTANGKEMTI
+1448 YVTANGEEMTI

-1512 MTVEGTKEQM
+1512 MTVEGTEKQM
-1522 YFLAGNYVKG
+1522 YFLAGDYVTG
-1532 WQQIGEEMHHFGDDG
+1532 WQQIGEKMYHFGDDG

-1558 TCTKYGWLLTTCK
+1558 TCTKYGWLETTCK
-1571 TCGATTHGAS
+1571 TCGAVHHSAS

-1720 TWKALEVTS
+1720 TWEVLEVTS

-1759 NSQHYSNVVSATT
+1759 NSQHYSSVISATT

-1787 CATVDGQTISGLQ
+1787 CATVDGQTISGMQ

-1818 ALTVTTHSSDA
+1818 ALTVTTQNSDA

-1918 DGKAVYDGA
+1918 DGKTVYDGA

-1961 EKVKTWT
+1961 EKIKTWT

-2013 YIVSEK
+2013 YLVSEK

-2085 DDSYNPKYDEASG
+2085 DDSYDPKYDEASG

-2218 FINGRYLVQALTK
+2218 FINGRYLVQALTQ

-2243 HNTFLAQA
+2243 HNTFFAQA

-2295 DGTTYSDTVKDL
+2295 DGTTYGDTVKDL

-2389 ETLVAQAEV
+2389 ETLVAQTEV

-2424 VCAVCGT
+2424 VCTSG
-2431 TLEGS
+2431 
-2436 KRIPAR
+2436 
-2442 HHYVGGYCTVCERQD
+2442 VGGIFPRDLIIGTIVDVVDGTVD
-2457 PLRIPCSGD
+2457 I
-2466 QHCPGHIF
+2466 
-2474 SDMPSTDYWSHGA
+2474 
-2487 IEYVVAHK
+2487 
-2495 LFFGTS
+2495 S
-2501 ATTFEPKTKLSRA
+2501 AS
-2514 MIVEILYTLEGEP
+2514 
-2527 AVTGEN
+2527 
-2533 PFRDVADNRWY
+2533 
-2544 TNAVIWAAENKIV
+2544 AVIEP
-2557 AGIGDGKFD
+2557 GIDISKLTDVFIITSFDG
-2566 PDGDATREQVAT
+2566 Q
-2578 ILYEY
+2578 
-2583 AAFKGCDMNVYGDL
+2583 
-2597 STFADMGKV
+2597 
-2606 SDFAKE
+2606 
-2612 PMTWAVAES
+2612 
-2621 LISGVAVG
+2621 
-2629 REALLDPQG
+2629 
-2638 VTTREQFAMMMAE
+2638 
-2651 YMMQVLPLTPDEPDA
+2651 
-2666 PDVPSAPS
+2666 
-2674 APVEPSA
+2674 
-2681 SPAEPSASPEEP
+2681 
-2693 SASPEEPSASPAPSA
+2693 A
-2708 QPAETVKPETVQTPA
+2708 Q
-2723 EGETP
+2723 

>member
-31 ANTVDPVEPASGK
+31 ANTVDPVKPAGDK
-44 ILVSQTDY
+44 IVVRQTDY
-52 TLIDGVTESNIFL
+52 TLVDGVTESDIFL

-109 AANLAWSMEK
+109 AANLAWSMER
-119 TTLQAA
+119 TTQQAA
-125 NYTKATGGNV
+125 NYVKATGGNV

-151 LGYLIMEGNLIQKNN
+151 TGYLIMEGNVIQTGN
-166 GVANEPYFAV
+166 GGTWEPYFAV
-176 LKDGTYAIR
+176 LKDGSYAIR
-185 DAGADCS
+185 DAGVDCS

-206 DGQPCY
+206 DGVIQY
-212 NGNPDLMPRNCIG
+212 NGDDLMPRNSIG
-225 IKADGT
+225 LKADGT
-231 VVTFLADGRQSPYSV
+231 VVTFMADGRQSPYSV
-246 GMTIDEE
+246 GMSLNDQAE
-253 ISFLYAQGVVD
+253 FLAAQGVVT
-264 AIFLDGGGSATCAT
+264 ALYLDGGGSATCAT
-278 KREGTAELQVRN
+278 KREGTSDLTIRN

-304 LLVSTAESDGVFD
+304 LLVSTAENDGVFD

-326 VYTPNSQI
+326 IYTPNSQI

-339 GVDQN
+339 GVDAN
-344 GGEAALPEN
+344 GGEAPLPEN

-375 KNYKGDV
+375 KNYKGEV
-382 TARLL
+382 MVRLL
-387 VDGTVKGTT
+387 VDGAVKGTT
-396 SVKIADITDVHFS
+396 TAKIADVTDVSFS

-417 GATSDLGLVAKCD
+417 GATSDLGLVAKCK
-430 GVDIAYKPGDF
+430 GVDIVYKAGDF
-441 KWTIKSKTAGVSD
+441 DWTIKSKTAGVSD

-482 ANDHAKT
+482 ANDRAKT
-489 AEVGVEIGKLP
+489 AEVGVEIGKVP

-511 QRQTCA
+511 QCQTCA

-523 STYVDNGTNP
+523 SDYVDNGMNP
-533 DGGYIGKVSPIT
+533 NHGYIGNVPQIT
-545 VTTGGTYSDNP
+545 VTTSGTYSDNP
-556 TTAEISAPYRFTG
+556 TTAELSAPYRFTG
-569 NWDSKVPAADIF
+569 NWDSSVPASDIF

-591 PNGSLKDYRCGD
+591 PNSSITQYCCGD
-603 LKITTA
+603 LKMTTA

-615 RFGDYAMELDYDYAS
+615 RFGDYSMELNYDYES
-630 FDNSSNAN
+630 YNDSSNSN
-638 YYVRY
+638 FYVRY
-643 SGNQIK
+643 CGDQIK
-649 LEGSPTEL
+649 IEGTPSEI
-657 GVWIYAPEG
+657 GVWIYAPEN
-666 TPRYAIS
+666 TPAYQIW
-673 ADLYVWDGS
+673 ADIEYWGHDKDGVY
-682 DYVYKNLLLSHK
+682 DYYTKNYTLTHK
-694 NADGTESSE
+694 NAKGEISKV
-703 IDWVGWM
+703 IDWTGWM
-710 YCSADLVNNKDH
+710 YCSANIQDIWQ
-722 VLDYQNAEHPLS
+722 YQNEEHPLS
-734 IIPGQGVFWLSYQP
+734 IIPGAGVFWLSYQP
-748 SKFIARGDPNGGL
+748 GSVGVAGRK
-761 RNGTIYFDNYRA
+761 NGTIYFDNYRA

-785 VINDM
+785 VIDEM
-790 TVNGQTLADDGSTVI
+790 TVNGQTLTSDGATVI
-805 NSNSIEA
+805 NANSIEA
-812 VASYDD
+812 IAKYHD

-826 INAKATVIKIDGE
+826 IDAKATTVKIDGE
-839 ELQSDNSDT
+839 PITSADCSDA
-848 NATVRLTL
+848 NATVRLNL

-869 AFGNTVEKTTA
+869 AFGNTVEKTMA
-880 FVVAGDMQDT
+880 FVVTGDTLPDA
-890 ATVGVSGSDFV
+890 ATVSVSGSNFV
-901 PLGSDYTLTVTAD
+901 PLGGDYTLTVTAD
-914 GKVRSADITML
+914 GKVKSADITML
-925 NLNDDIGQPTVKFA
+925 NLNDDIGEPTVTYA
-939 NGVTGKLEYTKT
+939 NGVTGKLTYTKT

-960 HLEAAAPVEGEL
+960 HLESAAPVEGKL
-972 AALTFQIDAG
+972 ATLAFQIDAG
-982 LNTAVNQ
+982 LDTTVNQ
-989 FTYTVFNIALTAAND
+989 FTYTVSNIALTAANS

-1013 VRLPLSAYYSI
+1013 VRLPLSAYYNI

-1052 SLDGAEI
+1052 YLDGNEI

-1064 NGLLETDAMKT
+1064 NGLLQTDAMKA
-1075 KDAGTVCVLTAVGP
+1075 KEVGTVCTLTAIGT
-1089 KGVAE
+1089 KGVGE

-1103 AAGTSYTGINLNASK
+1103 AAGTEYTGVNLNASE

-1129 SGLGTGGKA
+1129 SGIGTAGKA
-1138 VVQYRVKGAEDWQ
+1138 VVQYRVKGTDAWQ
-1151 TAEGNCTLTGFSTS
+1151 TADGTCTLTGFSTS
-1165 GQAAYVNTIQLTGL
+1165 KDAAYVNTIQLTDL

-1214 VMGDTQMT
+1214 VMGDTQMS
-1222 GNPDSKEDKESIAVL
+1222 GDREADAESIAIL
-1237 EKLGDLVKGKQVD
+1237 DALGDLVKGKQVD

-1290 HEYYGDFSGR
+1290 HEYYGDFSGS

-1314 SMEYGDVYVAVINNG
+1314 SVEYGDVYVAVINNG

-1351 VLSIHQPPYYTNV
+1351 VLSIHQPPYYTNAK
-1364 NGGSEKFHEQIPA
+1364 GGSERFHEQIPA
-1377 GAEAAGIDVVFSGHD
+1377 AAEAAGIDVVFSGHD

-1418 LGEKSKNLNYAMT
+1418 LGEKSKNINYAMT

-1441 AYDGLIM
+1441 DYAGLIM

-1571 TCGATTHGAS
+1571 TCGETTHGAS

-1608 TVKTWPATY
+1608 EVKAY
-1617 KGGSTP
+1617 DAVYNGGSTP
-1623 CYVEATYEGQKL
+1623 CYVKATYEGQAL

-1656 GYGVVTIRGMGD
+1656 GYGTVTIRGMGD
-1668 YYGIVSAQYEIVPP
+1668 YYGTVSAQYKIVPP
-1682 VVSGVAVTDVGQK
+1682 VVTGVSVTDVGQK
-1695 RLTVGWNPAPGAEN
+1695 RLTVSWSPALGAEN
-1709 YRVEISSDGGN
+1709 YRVEISRDGGT
-1720 TWKALEVTS
+1720 TWEKVDVIA
-1729 QTSCVAT
+1729 QTSIVVT
-1736 GLNPSTAYSFR
+1736 GLNPSTEYSFR
-1747 VYGCTKVGDTWF
+1747 VYGCTKIGNDWF
-1759 NSQHYSNVVSATT
+1759 KSQHYSSVVSATT

-1777 FAPSEQFKDI
+1777 YAPSEQFKDI
-1787 CATVDGQTISGLQ
+1787 SAKVDGQTISGMQ

-1813 KLSKL
+1813 DLSKL
-1818 ALTVTTHSSDA
+1818 ALTVTTQNSDA

-1836 TKGTQTLDGAAV
+1836 TKGTQTLDGAV
-1848 NVTKLAD
+1848 VDVTKLAD
-1855 AQDGLYD
+1855 VQDGLYD
-1862 LAVLVNGQK
+1862 LTVLVNGQK
-1871 AAVVHI
+1871 AAAVHI

-1888 TSDDPATQGR
+1888 TSDDPAAKGR

-1918 DGKAVYDGA
+1918 DGKTVYDGA

-2032 EKAYEACNPGYGENA
+2032 EDAYEKLNPGYGENA

-2085 DDSYNPKYDEASG
+2085 DESYNPKYDEASG

-2110 SPEWCGKDA
+2110 SPEYCGKDA

-2129 FEDAVYAQ
+2129 FEDAVYAK
-2137 DADGNYTGYNAQT
+2137 DADGNFTGYNAQT

-2163 VQAYLIQYLS
+2163 VKAYLMQYLS

-2184 FYKDVDGLMYAGPVW
+2184 FYKDVDGIMYAGPVW

-2209 SGVITSDNT
+2209 SGIITSDNT
-2218 FINGRYLVQALTK
+2218 FINGRYLVEALIK
-2231 IPGFRAAVNNYY
+2231 IPGFRAAVSNYY

-2257 NGKVQGYYDHI
+2257 NGKVQSYYNRI
-2268 SASAAMNYRQWPLV
+2268 SASAAMNYRQWPLI

-2295 DGTTYSDTVKDL
+2295 SGTTYTDTVTDL
-2307 NTWLSARI
+2307 NTWLTARI

-2323 DTWDDGVVTK
+2323 YTWDNGVVTK
-2333 EPTCTESG
+2333 EPTCSEYG
-2341 VRTYTCENGNIMY
+2341 VRTYTCENGNIML
-2354 ESIPALGHKEVI
+2354 ESIPLKPHTPEVIPAKAATCTETGLTEGSKCSVCGEVLKAQEVTPALGHKEVV
-2366 DPAKDATCTQTGL
+2366 DPAKA
-2379 TEGKHCSVCG
+2379 
-2389 ETLVAQAEV
+2389 
-2398 PMKPHT
+2398 
-2404 PKATEIVPA
+2404 A
-2413 TCTEDGTAGGI
+2413 TCTE
-2424 VCAVCGT
+2424 
-2431 TLEGS
+2431 
-2436 KRIPAR
+2436 
-2442 HHYVGGYCTVCERQD
+2442 
-2457 PLRIPCSGD
+2457 
-2466 QHCPGHIF
+2466 
-2474 SDMPSTDYWSHGA
+2474 
-2487 IEYVVAHK
+2487 
-2495 LFFGTS
+2495 
-2501 ATTFEPKTKLSRA
+2501 
-2514 MIVEILYTLEGEP
+2514 
-2527 AVTGEN
+2527 TGLT
-2533 PFRDVADNRWY
+2533 NR
-2544 TNAVIWAAENKIV
+2544 
-2557 AGIGDGKFD
+2557 
-2566 PDGDATREQVAT
+2566 R
-2578 ILYEY
+2578 
-2583 AAFKGCDMNVYGDL
+2583 
-2597 STFADMGKV
+2597 
-2606 SDFAKE
+2606 
-2612 PMTWAVAES
+2612 
-2621 LISGVAVG
+2621 
-2629 REALLDPQG
+2629 
-2638 VTTREQFAMMMAE
+2638 
-2651 YMMQVLPLTPDEPDA
+2651 
-2666 PDVPSAPS
+2666 
-2674 APVEPSA
+2674 
-2681 SPAEPSASPEEP
+2681 PE
-2693 SASPEEPSASPAPSA
+2693 
-2708 QPAETVKPETVQTPA
+2708 
-2723 EGETP
+2723 

>member
-52 TLIDGVTESNIFL
+52 TLIDGVTESDIFL

-253 ISFLYAQGVVD
+253 ISFLYAQGVVN

-278 KREGTAELQVRN
+278 KREGTTELQVRN

-339 GVDQN
+339 GVDKN

-396 SVKIADITDVHFS
+396 SVKIADITDLYFS
-409 STSVSLDF
+409 SSSVSLDF

-454 KDVGH
+454 NDVGH

-470 SSTMNAAVTVTY
+470 SGTMNATVTVTY
-482 ANDHAKT
+482 ANDRSKS
-489 AEVGVEIGKLP
+489 AEISVEIGKLP

-523 STYVDNGTNP
+523 DYFVDHGQNP
-533 DGGYIGKVSPIT
+533 DHGYIGNVSPIT

-556 TTAEISAPYRFTG
+556 TTAELSAPYRFTG
-569 NWDSKVPAADIF
+569 NWDSPVPASDIF

-591 PNGSLKDYRCGD
+591 PNGSITQYLCGD
-603 LKITTA
+603 LKMTTA

-615 RFGDYAMELDYDYAS
+615 RFGDYAMELNYDYES
-630 FDNSSNAN
+630 YDGSKNSNF
-638 YYVRY
+638 YVRY
-643 SGNQIK
+643 CGDQIK
-649 LEGSPTEL
+649 IEGTPTEI
-657 GVWIYAPEG
+657 GVWIYAPEN
-666 TPRYAIS
+666 TPCYSLYADIMF
-673 ADLYVWDGS
+673 WNGS
-682 DYVYKNLLLSHK
+682 DYGTKNYLLSHK
-694 NADGTESSE
+694 GANGERSTI
-703 IDWVGWM
+703 IDWTGWM
-710 YCSADLVNNKDH
+710 YCSANIQDIWQ
-722 VLDYQNAEHPLS
+722 YQNDEHPLS
-734 IIPGQGVFWLSYQP
+734 IIPGAGVFWLSYQP
-748 SKFIARGDPNGGL
+748 AKVDDMMGHAGAGR

-785 VINDM
+785 VIHDI
-790 TVNGQTLADDGSTVI
+790 TINGQTLADDGSTVI
-805 NSNSIEA
+805 NANAIEA
-812 VASYDD
+812 VATYDD

-890 ATVGVSGSDFV
+890 ATVSVSGSDFV

-925 NLNDDIGQPTVKFA
+925 NLNDDIGEPTVTYA
-939 NGVTGKLEYTKT
+939 NGVTGKLVYTKT

-960 HLEAAAPVEGEL
+960 HLESAAPVEGEL
-972 AALTFQIDAG
+972 ATLTFKIDAG
-982 LNTAVNQ
+982 LDTTVNQ
-989 FTYTVFNIALTAAND
+989 FTYTVSNIALTAANGEA
-1004 KTYTAAQAA
+1004 YTAAQAA

-1075 KDAGTVCVLTAVGP
+1075 KAAGTVCVLTAVGT

-1103 AAGTSYTGINLNASK
+1103 AAGTEYTAVHLNAVQG
-1118 SSSTSQNISWL
+1118 SSTNQNISWL
-1129 SGLGTGGKA
+1129 SGIGTAGKA
-1138 VVQYRVKGAEDWQ
+1138 VAQYRVKGAEDWQ

-1186 FQVGDGSTWSD
+1186 FRVGDGSTWSELH
-1197 THYFRTSAA
+1197 TFRTNAA
-1206 AQDTTAFV
+1206 QQDTTAFV
-1214 VMGDTQMT
+1214 VMGDTQMS
-1222 GNPDSKEDKESIAVL
+1222 GDREADAESIAIL
-1237 EKLGDLVKGKQVD
+1237 DALGDLVKDKQVD

-1290 HEYYGDFSGR
+1290 HEYYGDFSGS
-1300 TASSILQLPSKDYY
+1300 TASNILQLPSKDYY

-1351 VLSIHQPPYYTNV
+1351 VLSIHQPPYYTNAK
-1364 NGGSEKFHEQIPA
+1364 GGSERFHEQIPA
-1377 GAEAAGIDVVFSGHD
+1377 AAEAAGIDVVFSGHD
-1392 HSYARIMAKDGEP
+1392 HSYARIMAKDGAA

-1418 LGEKSKNLNYAMT
+1418 LGEKSKNVNYAMT

-1441 AYDGLIM
+1441 DYAGLIL
-1448 YVTANGKEMTI
+1448 YVTANGEEMTI

-1512 MTVEGTKEQM
+1512 MTVEGTEKQM
-1522 YFLAGNYVKG
+1522 YFLAGDYVTG
-1532 WQQIGEEMHHFGDDG
+1532 WQQIGEKMYHFGDDG

-1558 TCTKYGWLLTTCK
+1558 TCTQYGWLETTCK
-1571 TCGATTHGAS
+1571 TCHAVHHSAS

-1720 TWKALEVTS
+1720 TWEALEVTS

-1747 VYGCTKVGDTWF
+1747 VYGCTKVGDIWF
-1759 NSQHYSNVVSATT
+1759 NSQHYSSVISATT

-1787 CATVDGQTISGLQ
+1787 CATVDGQTISGMQ

-1818 ALTVTTHSSDA
+1818 ALTVTTQNSDA

-1918 DGKAVYDGA
+1918 DGKTVYDGA

-1942 EKKSYQ
+1942 EKKSYR
-1948 IKLDGKSDLIACG
+1948 SN
-1961 EKVKTWT
+1961 
-1968 LLAGSHDATLMRDKM
+1968 S
-1983 FKDLAKSLGMPYT
+1983 T
-1996 ASTDWVDLYYDG
+1996 AS
-2008 VYRGT
+2008 
-2013 YIVSEK
+2013 
-2019 NSVNKTGVNITDM
+2019 
-2032 EKAYEACNPGYGENA
+2032 
-2047 STALAENKYGQTY
+2047 
-2060 QYTTGLTEPEN
+2060 
-2071 ITGGYLLELNGTKL
+2071 
-2085 DDSYNPKYDEASG
+2085 
-2098 FITGKGSAMNVK
+2098 
-2110 SPEWCGKDA
+2110 
-2119 MAYISEYYQE
+2119 
-2129 FEDAVYAQ
+2129 
-2137 DADGNYTGYNAQT
+2137 
-2150 GKYYYEYCDLNSL
+2150 
-2163 VQAYLIQYLS
+2163 
-2173 GNSDAFYSSFF
+2173 
-2184 FYKDVDGLMYAGPVW
+2184 
-2199 DMELTGGGGW
+2199 
-2209 SGVITSDNT
+2209 
-2218 FINGRYLVQALTK
+2218 
-2231 IPGFRAAVNNYY
+2231 
-2243 HNTFLAQA
+2243 
-2251 QALVGD
+2251 
-2257 NGKVQGYYDHI
+2257 
-2268 SASAAMNYRQWPLV
+2268 
-2282 RVGKPS
+2282 
-2288 SDNHFWP
+2288 
-2295 DGTTYSDTVKDL
+2295 
-2307 NTWLSARI
+2307 
-2315 AKMSAEFN
+2315 
-2323 DTWDDGVVTK
+2323 
-2333 EPTCTESG
+2333 PT
-2341 VRTYTCENGNIMY
+2341 
-2354 ESIPALGHKEVI
+2354 
-2366 DPAKDATCTQTGL
+2366 
-2379 TEGKHCSVCG
+2379 
-2389 ETLVAQAEV
+2389 
-2398 PMKPHT
+2398 
-2404 PKATEIVPA
+2404 
-2413 TCTEDGTAGGI
+2413 
-2424 VCAVCGT
+2424 
-2431 TLEGS
+2431 
-2436 KRIPAR
+2436 
-2442 HHYVGGYCTVCERQD
+2442 
-2457 PLRIPCSGD
+2457 
-2466 QHCPGHIF
+2466 
-2474 SDMPSTDYWSHGA
+2474 
-2487 IEYVVAHK
+2487 
-2495 LFFGTS
+2495 
-2501 ATTFEPKTKLSRA
+2501 
-2514 MIVEILYTLEGEP
+2514 
-2527 AVTGEN
+2527 
-2533 PFRDVADNRWY
+2533 
-2544 TNAVIWAAENKIV
+2544 
-2557 AGIGDGKFD
+2557 
-2566 PDGDATREQVAT
+2566 
-2578 ILYEY
+2578 
-2583 AAFKGCDMNVYGDL
+2583 
-2597 STFADMGKV
+2597 
-2606 SDFAKE
+2606 
-2612 PMTWAVAES
+2612 
-2621 LISGVAVG
+2621 
-2629 REALLDPQG
+2629 
-2638 VTTREQFAMMMAE
+2638 
-2651 YMMQVLPLTPDEPDA
+2651 
-2666 PDVPSAPS
+2666 
-2674 APVEPSA
+2674 
-2681 SPAEPSASPEEP
+2681 
-2693 SASPEEPSASPAPSA
+2693 
-2708 QPAETVKPETVQTPA
+2708 
-2723 EGETP
+2723 

>member
-52 TLIDGVTESNIFL
+52 TLIDGVTESDIFL

-119 TTLQAA
+119 TTMQAA

-185 DAGADCS
+185 DAGVDCS

-278 KREGTAELQVRN
+278 KREGTTDLQIRN

-339 GVDQN
+339 GVDKN

-396 SVKIADITDVHFS
+396 SVKIADITDLYFS
-409 STSVSLDF
+409 SSSVSLDF

-430 GVDIAYKPGDF
+430 GVDIVYKPGDF

-470 SSTMNAAVTVTY
+470 SGTMNATVTVTY
-482 ANDHAKT
+482 ANDRAKS

-517 HYHWGK
+517 HYHWGWTKYAGEGGPNTNGGYTSK
-523 STYVDNGTNP
+523 STGQV
-533 DGGYIGKVSPIT
+533 
-545 VTTGGTYSDNP
+545 VTWENYFG
-556 TTAEISAPYRFTG
+556 AASAF
-569 NWDSKVPAADIF
+569 AAD
-581 RANGYSYYLW
+581 GYTYFLW
-591 PNGSLKDYRCGD
+591 PNASLADYLSGD

-615 RFGDYAMELDYDYAS
+615 RFGECSMELDYDYAS
-630 FDNSSNAN
+630 YNQSSNSN

-643 SGNQIK
+643 CGAERLTI
-649 LEGSPTEL
+649 EGSPTEI
-657 GVWIYAPEG
+657 GVWVYVPEN
-666 TPRYAIS
+666 TPAYS
-673 ADLYVWDGS
+673 LHADLMVWNPDTQS
-682 DYVYKNLLLSHK
+682 YAVKNLELLSQSDSK
-694 NADGTESSE
+694 T
-703 IDWVGWM
+703 IDWSGWM
-710 YCSADLVNNKDH
+710 YCSADVSTLYSD
-722 VLDYQNAEHPLS
+722 AEHPLA
-734 IIPGQGVFWLSYQP
+734 IDPGRGIFWLSYQEG
-748 SKFIARGDPNGGL
+748 SLGEAGRK
-761 RNGTIYFDNYRA
+761 NGTIYFDNYRA

-785 VINDM
+785 VIHDM
-790 TVNGQTLADDGSTVI
+790 TINGQTLTSDGATVI
-805 NSNSIEA
+805 NANSIEA

-839 ELQSDNSDT
+839 TIQSDNSDT

-890 ATVGVSGSDFV
+890 ATVSVSGSDFV
-901 PLGSDYTLTVTAD
+901 PLGGDYTLTVAAD
-914 GKVRSADITML
+914 GKIRSADITML
-925 NLNDDIGQPTVKFA
+925 NLNDDIGQPTVTYA
-939 NGVTGKLEYTKT
+939 NGVTGKLTYTKT

-960 HLEAAAPVEGEL
+960 HLESAAPVEGEL
-972 AALTFQIDAG
+972 ATLKFNINPYLDTM
-982 LNTAVNQ
+982 VNQ
-989 FTYTVFNIALTAAND
+989 FTYTVSNIALTAANGEA
-1004 KTYTAAQAA
+1004 YTAAQAA

-1046 AAGVTV
+1046 AADVTV
-1052 SLDGAEI
+1052 YLDGAEI

-1075 KDAGTVCVLTAVGP
+1075 KVAGTVCVLTAVGT

-1103 AAGTSYTGINLNASK
+1103 AAGTEYTAVHLNAVQG
-1118 SSSTSQNISWL
+1118 SSTNQNISWL
-1129 SGLGTGGKA
+1129 SGIGTAGKA
-1138 VVQYRVKGAEDWQ
+1138 VAQYRVKGAEDWQ

-1186 FQVGDGSTWSD
+1186 FRVGDGSTWSELH
-1197 THYFRTSAA
+1197 TFRTNAA
-1206 AQDTTAFV
+1206 QQDTTAFV
-1214 VMGDTQMT
+1214 VMGDTQMS
-1222 GNPDSKEDKESIAVL
+1222 GDREADAESIAIL
-1237 EKLGDLVKGKQVD
+1237 DALGDLVKDKQVD

-1290 HEYYGDFSGR
+1290 HEYYGDFSGS
-1300 TASSILQLPSKDYY
+1300 TASNILQLPSKDYY

-1351 VLSIHQPPYYTNV
+1351 VLSIHQPPYYTNAK
-1364 NGGSEKFHEQIPA
+1364 GGSERFHEQIPA
-1377 GAEAAGIDVVFSGHD
+1377 AAEAAGIDVVFSGHD

-1418 LGEKSKNLNYAMT
+1418 LGEKSKNVNYAMS

-1441 AYDGLIM
+1441 DYAGLIL
-1448 YVTANGKEMTI
+1448 YVTANGEEMTI

-1467 RVVDSTTLQS
+1467 RVVDSTTLRS

-1512 MTVEGTKEQM
+1512 MTVEGTEKQM
-1522 YFLAGNYVKG
+1522 YFLAGDYVTG
-1532 WQQIGEEMHHFGDDG
+1532 WQQIGEKMHHFGDDG

-1720 TWKALEVTS
+1720 TWEALEVTS

-1759 NSQHYSNVVSATT
+1759 NSQHYSSVVSATT

-1787 CATVDGQTISGLQ
+1787 CATVDGQTISGMQ

-1918 DGKAVYDGA
+1918 DGKTVYDGA

-2257 NGKVQGYYDHI
+2257 NGKV
-2268 SASAAMNYRQWPLV
+2268 
-2282 RVGKPS
+2282 
-2288 SDNHFWP
+2288 
-2295 DGTTYSDTVKDL
+2295 
-2307 NTWLSARI
+2307 
-2315 AKMSAEFN
+2315 
-2323 DTWDDGVVTK
+2323 
-2333 EPTCTESG
+2333 
-2341 VRTYTCENGNIMY
+2341 
-2354 ESIPALGHKEVI
+2354 
-2366 DPAKDATCTQTGL
+2366 
-2379 TEGKHCSVCG
+2379 
-2389 ETLVAQAEV
+2389 
-2398 PMKPHT
+2398 
-2404 PKATEIVPA
+2404 
-2413 TCTEDGTAGGI
+2413 
-2424 VCAVCGT
+2424 
-2431 TLEGS
+2431 
-2436 KRIPAR
+2436 
-2442 HHYVGGYCTVCERQD
+2442 
-2457 PLRIPCSGD
+2457 
-2466 QHCPGHIF
+2466 
-2474 SDMPSTDYWSHGA
+2474 
-2487 IEYVVAHK
+2487 
-2495 LFFGTS
+2495 
-2501 ATTFEPKTKLSRA
+2501 
-2514 MIVEILYTLEGEP
+2514 
-2527 AVTGEN
+2527 
-2533 PFRDVADNRWY
+2533 
-2544 TNAVIWAAENKIV
+2544 
-2557 AGIGDGKFD
+2557 
-2566 PDGDATREQVAT
+2566 
-2578 ILYEY
+2578 
-2583 AAFKGCDMNVYGDL
+2583 
-2597 STFADMGKV
+2597 
-2606 SDFAKE
+2606 
-2612 PMTWAVAES
+2612 
-2621 LISGVAVG
+2621 
-2629 REALLDPQG
+2629 
-2638 VTTREQFAMMMAE
+2638 
-2651 YMMQVLPLTPDEPDA
+2651 
-2666 PDVPSAPS
+2666 
-2674 APVEPSA
+2674 
-2681 SPAEPSASPEEP
+2681 
-2693 SASPEEPSASPAPSA
+2693 
-2708 QPAETVKPETVQTPA
+2708 
-2723 EGETP
+2723 